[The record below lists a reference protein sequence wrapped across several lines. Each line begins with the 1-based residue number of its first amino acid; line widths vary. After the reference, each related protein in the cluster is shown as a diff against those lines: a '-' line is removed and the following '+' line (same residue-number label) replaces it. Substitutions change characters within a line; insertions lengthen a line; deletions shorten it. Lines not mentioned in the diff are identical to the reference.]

1 MPPPCVEVIFGQHG
15 LKRVSHDEHGLPKL
29 ASEVRADA
37 AVRLGHEGCPVV
49 RRDLRGA
56 AGESGGEGAVL
67 GTSESGQ
74 DEKGR
79 QIFPMN
85 VSYTVIHR
93 IITERV
99 YPPPNPV
106 PEKIQTLAS
115 RAKKFPNK
123 FRCGNKN

>member
-1 MPPPCVEVIFGQHG
+1 MPPPCVEIIFGQHG
-15 LKRVSHDEHGLPKL
+15 LKRVSHDENSLPKL
-29 ASEVRADA
+29 APEVRVDA
-37 AVRLGHEGCPVV
+37 AVRLGHEGGPVV

-85 VSYTVIHR
+85 ASYTVIHL

-99 YPPPNPV
+99 YPPPQSSAR
-106 PEKIQTLAS
+106 KIS
-115 RAKKFPNK
+115 DCP
-123 FRCGNKN
+123 